1 MKRRQ
6 VEIWRRRNEKLGEEK
21 EKKERETGWSEKKE
35 REEKKREKK
44 KFKRGEEREIYKIM
58 DLDLLNFL
66 GYTIN
71 RFS

>member
-6 VEIWRRRNEKLGEEK
+6 VEIWRRINEKLGEEK

-44 KFKRGEEREIYKIM
+44 NLKEERREKYIK
-58 DLDLLNFL
+58 
-66 GYTIN
+66 
-71 RFS
+71 